1 MKSPAQKCP
10 ICTDASARSV
20 FTDPGAHVLECRSCG
35 LRFSEHY
42 PDAIVGDTATYGPEY
57 FRKAIE
63 SWDERAAMF
72 DALVAEVEGVLGH
85 RGRLLDIGAAEGGL
99 IKAAAG
105 RGWQVEGTEIASSMV
120 EFVGRELGFT
130 MHLGELEALDLQG
143 AHYDAVV
150 MNHVLEHVREP
161 VRALR
166 IVKGLLAPDG
176 VLRVEVPNVAS
187 LSARIKDAQSR
198 LHLRRRPWGHYSTGH
213 HYWFFTPRTLRRTLE
228 AAGLRVIELR
238 APARQWAPLR
248 PTDRV
253 LNRVYRR
260 WLLGGKLVAYARAGF
275 PRDTRPR

>member
-1 MKSPAQKCP
+1 M
-10 ICTDASARSV
+10 
-20 FTDPGAHVLECRSCG
+20 FTDPGAHVLECLSCG
-35 LRFSEHY
+35 LRFAERY
-42 PDAIVGDTATYGPEY
+42 PDTIVGDTVTYGPEY

-63 SWDERAAMF
+63 SWEERAAMF
-72 DALVAEVEGVLGH
+72 DAMVAEIEGVLGH

-99 IKAAAG
+99 LKAAAA
-105 RGWQVEGTEIASSMV
+105 RGWQVEGTEIADSMV

-130 MHLGELEALDLQG
+130 MHLGELEDLALPAG
-143 AHYDAVV
+143 HYDAVV
-150 MNHVLEHVREP
+150 MNHVLEHVRDP

-166 IVKGLLAPDG
+166 VVKGLLSPGG

-228 AAGLRVIELR
+228 AAGLGVIELR
-238 APARQWAPLR
+238 APARQWAPLG
-248 PTDRV
+248 PADRA

-260 WLLGGKLVAYARAGF
+260 WPLGGKLAAYARVG
-275 PRDTRPR
+275 